1 MFKSWKSYELD
12 VTGWSYW
19 KVTINI
25 TNEEVFVKD
34 IVNKPY
40 KLLIDVDRKGNAID
54 MITGRVFSIKK
65 QGKNFVILPS
75 KITVSKDNLNLS
87 NRSITIANGIIRYNN
102 TLKEYESISEG
113 IIYLGYYCNALSRS
127 SGLKEIPSE
136 YIYNEKNELVKKLKY

>member
-12 VTGWSYW
+12 VTGYSYW
-19 KVTINI
+19 KVKLNSS
-25 TNEEVFVKD
+25 NEEVFVKD

-40 KLLIDVDRKGNAID
+40 KLLIDIDRKGNAID
-54 MITGRVFSIKK
+54 IVTGRVFSIIK

-75 KITVSKDNLNLS
+75 KITISKDNLNLS
-87 NRSITIANGIIRYNN
+87 GRCITKANEIIRYDN

-113 IIYLGYYCNALSRS
+113 IIYLGYYCNTLSRS

-136 YIYNEKNELVKKLKY
+136 YVYNEKKELVKKLKY